1 MEAGWSKT
9 SLQRDTVH
17 VLKAIVE
24 GLDDEVVWPDENRRQ
39 ELANN
44 FPGIFNGCIEVG
56 DVKEFQVEKPKDRVK
71 ERMSWSGKK
80 KINSYK
86 MLSVMDH
93 TGRYIFVRVSLGK
106 NDREVLTSSPLYLQ
120 EGDYFS
126 ADEFVAADGGFDGD
140 GRFHC
145 SYKNPGN
152 DEVKQ
157 LFNLAWR
164 EVQTGVE
171 NSYQR
176 VGAWFPLLGNNKKKL
191 PYSENVLLLSIHA
204 AVRLHNWI
212 MTTEQLSYSA
222 TVSPEMMF
230 DQYF

>member
-1 MEAGWSKT
+1 
-9 SLQRDTVH
+9 
-17 VLKAIVE
+17 
-24 GLDDEVVWPDENRRQ
+24 
-39 ELANN
+39 
-44 FPGIFNGCIEVG
+44 
-56 DVKEFQVEKPKDRVK
+56 
-71 ERMSWSGKK
+71 
-80 KINSYK
+80 
-86 MLSVMDH
+86 
-93 TGRYIFVRVSLGK
+93 
-106 NDREVLTSSPLYLQ
+106 LQ

-140 GRFHC
+140 GRFRC

-164 EVQTGVE
+164 EVRTGVE

>member
-1 MEAGWSKT
+1 MNELEWQKT
-9 SLQRDTVH
+9 
-17 VLKAIVE
+17 
-24 GLDDEVVWPDENRRQ
+24 
-39 ELANN
+39 
-44 FPGIFNGCIEVG
+44 
-56 DVKEFQVEKPKDRVK
+56 
-71 ERMSWSGKK
+71 
-80 KINSYK
+80 INSYK

-120 EGDYFS
+120 ERGFFS
-126 ADEFVAADGGFDGD
+126 ADEFVAAHGGFDGD

-164 EVQTGVE
+164 EVRTGVE

-176 VGAWFPLLGNNKKKL
+176 VGAWFPLLGNNKKNSHIQKMYCFY
-191 PYSENVLLLSIHA
+191 PSMLLSGYIIG
-204 AVRLHNWI
+204 L
-212 MTTEQLSYSA
+212 
-222 TVSPEMMF
+222 
-230 DQYF
+230 